1 MKKLMTLLA
10 VSGFAVAGEASADY
24 ALNLTEGVTE
34 LSRDI
39 HDLHMLIFWICVG
52 IGVLVYGILVYS
64 LIHHR
69 KSKGAVPA
77 QFHENT
83 KIEILWT
90 VIPFLILLGMAIPA
104 TRVMIKVY
112 DTTGADL
119 TVKVTG
125 YQWKWKYDYLDEGV
139 SFFST
144 LSAKSNEARQMGSGI
159 DPATVD
165 HYLLDV
171 DHPLVLPVG
180 KKVRF
185 LFTGGDVIHSWWVPD
200 LGWKKDTIPGF
211 ITDGWATI
219 EKPGTYRG
227 QCTEL
232 CGRDH
237 AFMPIVV
244 VAKPEAEYREWL
256 AAQKGTAD
264 QAAGEPATPQ
274 EKPSDH
280 QPEPPLAAAGS
291 SEATSP
297 APAIDEPL
305 TQEVAMTLGKEVYE
319 SHCQSCH
326 QANGEGVPGLFPA
339 IHGSPVVV
347 QGPVAAHIQLVLNG
361 KPPLMASFRNILKP
375 REVAAVIT
383 YQRNAFG
390 NSTGDLVQ
398 PADIATH

>member
-39 HDLHMLIFWICVG
+39 YDLHMLIFWICVG

-185 LFTGGDVIHSWWVPD
+185 LFTGGDVLHAWWVPD

-244 VAKPEAEYREWL
+244 IAKPEAEYREWL
-256 AAQKGTAD
+256 AAQKGTAV
-264 QAAGEPATPQ
+264 QAAGEPATSQ

-297 APAIDEPL
+297 APAIGEPL

-339 IHGSPVVV
+339 IHGSQVV
-347 QGPVAAHIQLVLNG
+347 QGPLAAHIQLVLNG

-375 REVAAVIT
+375 QEVAAVIT